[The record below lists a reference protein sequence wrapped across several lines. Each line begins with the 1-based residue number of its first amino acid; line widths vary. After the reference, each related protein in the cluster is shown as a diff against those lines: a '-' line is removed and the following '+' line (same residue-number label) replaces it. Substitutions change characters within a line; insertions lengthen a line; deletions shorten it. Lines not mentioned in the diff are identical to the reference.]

1 MRREEHSPVRRWAE
15 RSSGGGMPI
24 MPPPTYL
31 AFYRPLRPSG
41 TSPSPDVRLGSLT
54 LMTHKMTFSHYSKG
68 FIRPNLGEESGVWL
82 TFRFQV
88 SSSHPLCPS
97 ESGGRGA
104 TLRRGY
110 DKRKCEN
117 GNVKGVVSL
126 QTVIAICTLS
136 PVSVL
141 CPNRKRP
148 QKPVVQVIIQSSLVS
163 WQEI

>member
-1 MRREEHSPVRRWAE
+1 
-15 RSSGGGMPI
+15 MPI

-41 TSPSPDVRLGSLT
+41 TSP
-54 LMTHKMTFSHYSKG
+54 
-68 FIRPNLGEESGVWL
+68 NLGEESG
-82 TFRFQV
+82 
-88 SSSHPLCPS
+88 C
-97 ESGGRGA
+97 
-104 TLRRGY
+104 GY

-141 CPNRKRP
+141 CPNRKDLKR
-148 QKPVVQVIIQSSLVS
+148 L
-163 WQEI
+163 